1 MPNIKPAFQA
11 EKVTGKFKRTVIRI
25 EEDVRMVGPLKDKS
39 IIARKMVPMEEEFT
53 EGYMIYFPQG
63 HSMFVA
69 ADDTEQLRRIGVLSD
84 PRYVDMDSGEEV
96 PDDYNLSPKEI
107 VQRKEQNRPRPV
119 GVTQGGFTALDNGVI
134 E

>member
-11 EKVTGKFKRTVIRI
+11 ERITGNFKRTVIRI

-39 IIARKMVPMEEEFT
+39 IVSRKMVPVEEEFN

-69 ADDTEQLRRIGVLSD
+69 ADDTEQLMRLGVLED
-84 PRYVDMDSGEEV
+84 PKYVDMESGEEV
-96 PDDYNLSPKEI
+96 PDGYNLTPKEI
-107 VQRKEQNRPRPV
+107 VQRKERNRPRPV
-119 GVTQGGFTALDNGVI
+119 GSMQGGFDALDQGVI